1 MFTNRKTWKNVNSSL
16 VYEFNVILI
25 KVPVEFL
32 MESNKVILKLYR
44 KTKGE
49 EQARY
54 FLGKHSM
61 GTCLTDFKF
70 IINFN

>member
-1 MFTNRKTWKNVNSSL
+1 
-16 VYEFNVILI
+16 
-25 KVPVEFL
+25 
-32 MESNKVILKLYR
+32 MESNKVILNLHK

-49 EQARY
+49 EQVRYFFFFKRY

-61 GTCLTDFKF
+61 GTCVTDFEF